1 MADLTFTGQMRCHWN
16 RHGAAPFHWCISVA
30 DAWEIAVRTI
40 IIRCESRAVFEPKST
55 PDDEDG
61 KPSAW
66 FTCFGR
72 LIVDEMGIATIDPVH
87 EPREMGR

>member
-1 MADLTFTGQMRCHWN
+1 MADLTFTGQIRLSFN
-16 RHGAAPFHWCISVA
+16 RHGAAPLVWCVSVA
-30 DAWEIAVRTI
+30 DAWEIAVRSI
-40 IIRCESRAVFEPKST
+40 VIRCETRSVYEPKAT

-72 LIVDEMGIATIDPVH
+72 LTVDEYGIATIDAVH
-87 EPREMGR
+87 EPRELPR